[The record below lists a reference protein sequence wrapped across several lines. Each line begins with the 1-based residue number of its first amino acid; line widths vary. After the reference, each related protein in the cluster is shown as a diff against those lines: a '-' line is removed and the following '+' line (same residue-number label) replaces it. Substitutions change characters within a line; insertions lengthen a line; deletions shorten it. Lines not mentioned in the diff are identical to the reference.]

1 MNTTEHGTH
10 SRALLD
16 PGDAAIQLGDAQQD
30 MIEISRHIVLRKE
43 TGGRNHGRASQSEK
57 HSSRQ
62 QRGRTEAD
70 YPISLVFRHGTFGH
84 GAWDMRHCIN
94 AVNQQL
100 AISSWQLAQLKQV
113 SALSLLSA
121 IVPGHVKQGLLASG
135 TV

>member
-1 MNTTEHGTH
+1 MNASEDGTH

-16 PGDAAIQLGDAQQD
+16 PRDAALQISDAEQD
-30 MIEISRHIVLRKE
+30 MIEISRHIVLRKK
-43 TGGRNHGRASQSEK
+43 TWGRNHDRPSQSEK

-94 AVNQQL
+94 AVL
-100 AISSWQLAQLKQV
+100 GPICK
-113 SALSLLSA
+113 SA
-121 IVPGHVKQGLLASG
+121 ILATGNWRAKSGFSASPPVGFVGNTPACLLASL
-135 TV
+135 